1 MKNYSK
7 AEYMKFSI
15 AMPVLLLS
23 AVLMLTLSGC
33 GGNEHAVSGTITSGG
48 SPLSGVTVTL
58 SGDSSMITKTD
69 ANGNYGFSDLS
80 SVTDIIT
87 PSLAGYTFRP
97 INRTVYIYGEDAVGF
112 NFYGISLSNVAATLH
127 TVYLKK
133 DGTVWA
139 WGNNSN
145 GQLGNG
151 TTTDSHIPIQVSGL
165 SGMTAIAAGNNF
177 TVALKNDGTVWIWG
191 GNSNGQLGNGTMTD
205 SYIPIQVSGLSGMT
219 AIAAGNNFTV
229 ALKNDGTVWTW
240 GGNSNGQLGNGTT
253 TDSHIPVQ
261 VSGVS
266 GLSNVIGVTAG
277 YNHTV
282 ALMNNGVVWA
292 WGSNSNGQLGNGTT
306 TDSNTPLVV
315 GGLSTIMAIAAGNNF
330 TIALQN
336 SGLNSQVWACGSNN
350 NGQLGDGTTTDKAS
364 VVKVSGMSSTG
375 AIGIAAGFDHAA
387 AMKTDGTVW
396 TWGGNSNGQL
406 GNGTTTGSVTPMQV
420 SGMSGVAAI
429 AAGEKDTVTLKI
441 DSTVWAWGSNSNGQ
455 LGNNSTTDS
464 SVPVQAL

>member
-1 MKNYSK
+1 
-7 AEYMKFSI
+7 
-15 AMPVLLLS
+15 
-23 AVLMLTLSGC
+23 
-33 GGNEHAVSGTITSGG
+33 
-48 SPLSGVTVTL
+48 
-58 SGDSSMITKTD
+58 
-69 ANGNYGFSDLS
+69 
-80 SVTDIIT
+80 
-87 PSLAGYTFRP
+87 
-97 INRTVYIYGEDAVGF
+97 
-112 NFYGISLSNVAATLH
+112 
-127 TVYLKK
+127 
-133 DGTVWA
+133 
-139 WGNNSN
+139 
-145 GQLGNG
+145 
-151 TTTDSHIPIQVSGL
+151 
-165 SGMTAIAAGNNF
+165 
-177 TVALKNDGTVWIWG
+177 
-191 GNSNGQLGNGTMTD
+191 
-205 SYIPIQVSGLSGMT
+205 MT

-253 TDSHIPVQ
+253 TDSNIPVQ
-261 VSGVS
+261 VSGAS
-266 GLSNVIGVTAG
+266 GLSNVVGVAAG
-277 YNHTV
+277 SNHTV
-282 ALMNNGVVWA
+282 ALINSGAVWA

-350 NGQLGDGTTTDKAS
+350 NGQLGDGTTTDRWS

-375 AIGIAAGFDHAA
+375 AIGIAAGYDHAV

-429 AAGEKDTVTLKI
+429 AAGEKDTVILKI
-441 DSTVWAWGSNSNGQ
+441 DSTVWAWGYNFYGQ

-464 SVPVQAL
+464 SIPVQAL